1 MAAFTDFPPPV
12 AAAAIC
18 SKIASCCTRRRTLSA
33 RVGGGGEKNREGRG
47 KKGALRAAAGVQM
60 WPLTRRATAAA
71 SHARQPGESHPDKQA
86 DLQVVRRRVH
96 HHGGRGD
103 RRAGV
108 RQRGGRDRVSSP
120 SNASG
125 YLGHPLT
132 SREVFCA
139 RLPGKDVGSSCYVCA
154 GDRGVVVRGAERYL
168 YVIGR
173 SADVLA
179 LDVDS
184 DQRVRARLRL
194 PTQHHAAPSTPLT
207 TARRPHHLLCH
218 SRCRHLLLLSR
229 LTPVVSAPAAGW
241 LAKTEEKRAR

>member
-18 SKIASCCTRRRTLSA
+18 SKIASCCTRRWTLSA

-47 KKGALRAAAGVQM
+47 KKGALRAAADGR
-60 WPLTRRATAAA
+60 WRRPRALGSLENLILINKLIYKSCVDEFITMVDEET
-71 SHARQPGESHPDKQA
+71 GEP
-86 DLQVVRRRVH
+86 V
-96 HHGGRGD
+96 
-103 RRAGV
+103 
-108 RQRGGRDRVSSP
+108 QRGGRDRVSSP

-179 LDVDS
+179 LDVDG

-194 PTQHHAAPSTPLT
+194 PAQHHASPSTPLA
-207 TARRPHHLLCH
+207 TACRPHHLLCH
-218 SRCRHLLLLSR
+218 SRRRHLLLLSR

-241 LAKTEEKRAR
+241 LAKTEEKMLNV